1 MATVEQR
8 DAALAEFANKVKAE
22 YFEEGATID
31 YDKLRRPGIFSRFL
45 WMGEHAHRA
54 YMYAQVAKESTYAG
68 RKVTATEV
76 DALTEHMDWA
86 WRTRAMAQPLSLLLA
101 GYMTWRSRKVWKFP
115 FVTARPT
122 FNPNVFPSE
131 RMPFLVGPAA
141 WATWH
146 FVRYIC
152 YAPPSW
158 FVTQWAVSEM
168 AVGGYEKSKREDPR
182 LRELMQQIK
191 VARQA
196 ELAKRFAG
204 ARPGGQREGAQ
215 GQPSQ
220 SDMRYPRQQQQQQQQ
235 SQQQSTY
242 RDDASPT
249 NSSGAGSET
258 WGNAETYAENTSYSS
273 PSASPSA
280 RPPATS
286 YGQQA
291 PPSSLPSTP
300 SYSQPSQGSQASS
313 EGNSGWAQTSS
324 AFDNNSSSGSNDD
337 FDDMSP
343 VSPAARR
350 QEAASASR
358 SGGSAWDRIRKQQG
372 GQSQSHS
379 QQQQQ
384 QQQYPAETSSWGSSS
399 SDNSAANTS
408 GSVGGGGWGAVRGR
422 NNTNNSNNSSASSG
436 ESYTYSAADE
446 ERESRM
452 YEKEKAQKEF
462 DAMVERERNGQGASG
477 GSNGGASRGEKGWWN

>member
-68 RKVTATEV
+68 RRVTATEV

-131 RMPFLVGPAA
+131 RMPFLVGASA

-146 FVRYIC
+146 FVRFIC

-215 GQPSQ
+215 RQPSQ
-220 SDMRYPRQQQQQQQQ
+220 PDMRYPRQQQQQ
-235 SQQQSTY
+235 SQQQTTY

-273 PSASPSA
+273 SSASPSA

-286 YGQQA
+286 YGQQP
-291 PPSSLPSTP
+291 PPSSLPPTP
-300 SYSQPSQGSQASS
+300 SYSQPSQGGQASS
-313 EGNSGWAQTSS
+313 EGSSGWAQSGS
-324 AFDNNSSSGSNDD
+324 AFDNNSSDD
-337 FDDMSP
+337 EFDDMSP

-350 QEAASASR
+350 QEAASATR
-358 SGGSAWDRIRKQQG
+358 SGGSAWDRIRQQQG
-372 GQSQSHS
+372 GQSQSQS
-379 QQQQQ
+379 QSSYQQQQQQ
-384 QQQYPAETSSWGSSS
+384 QQQYPAETSSWGSSGS
-399 SDNSAANTS
+399 ASAA
-408 GSVGGGGWGAVRGR
+408 GGGGGGWGAIRGR
-422 NNTNNSNNSSASSG
+422 NNNNNNSASSG
-436 ESYTYSAADE
+436 QSYTYSAADE
-446 ERESRM
+446 ERETRM

-477 GSNGGASRGEKGWWN
+477 GTSGASRDGKGWWN